1 LLGHEGN
8 AKYIYFVCCFACRMV
23 QGFGNS
29 CINSATSSII
39 AFNYPD
45 NLSFL
50 MGMQQIFNNAGMLL
64 GPIIGS
70 WINDNFGYTSAFN
83 VNAGLLLTLFIIAL
97 IVYPYDPPLLE
108 MEDDGKDA
116 DPNAPR
122 PITIS
127 TLIRRFNIFSVACC
141 TACALY
147 AFTFKESILTI
158 TMENYVGLTPSYCSF
173 IQMVESAMFIGFSLL
188 ISLVP

>member
-1 LLGHEGN
+1 
-8 AKYIYFVCCFACRMV
+8 MV